1 MPLCNGQKKR
11 KFQKKTKIV
20 YVSILPAKMAGKLE
34 HPRNENATFAETLI
48 TPPIHVTR
56 TFELFLNHQFLA
68 AVDSGTSSHVV
79 KESVLSNPIDHSRA
93 TVSSVVL
100 SLDCTVIF
108 N

>member
-1 MPLCNGQKKR
+1 
-11 KFQKKTKIV
+11 
-20 YVSILPAKMAGKLE
+20 MAGKLE

-56 TFELFLNHQFLA
+56 PRTSELSLNHQFLA

-100 SLDCTVIF
+100 SLDCTVIL